1 MVKARRIACKLLLL
15 GCSKSEDSS
24 QGSESEMGQRKNC
37 VVRIASS
44 FAIASMF
51 GMAFLPATASCGD
64 GENIIPTGRLAIA
77 KTQQSLQMVVTTS
90 QYLTFPQAILKATV
104 QNDAAIQVQASGRN
118 EVLVSA
124 LATGVAQIDL
134 LGADEQVYN
143 VQVVVTGDARE
154 LQAIL
159 AQEFP
164 SATLHVR
171 PIQQAVIIS
180 GQVTADEHVEQAVTI
195 AEQYYPTV
203 INRIEVIGVH
213 TIMLQTQVMEV
224 SRTKLQQLGIDWSM
238 GFGNDFV
245 TQSASGLIGTGATTR
260 SLINTGN
267 ETLKFGIVD
276 NGNAF
281 FGLLRMLRQKNL
293 AKVMAD
299 PTVVAIDGRPAS
311 FNSGGEF
318 PIIVPAGLGQVGI
331 EFREFGT
338 RLDFVAKVRGDSR
351 IWLEVRPTISE
362 IDPGR
367 SVTINGTSIPGIRSR
382 FVDTAVELRAGQT
395 LALAGLLQIRTEAE
409 SIGLPVLSDVPYLGA
424 LFRTNREVQNEVELL
439 IMVTPNFAGAMDS
452 HEVPPGGPG
461 YNSSSPLEQE
471 VYGKGYIEV
480 PPGCGPTGN
489 SPTGNSPMG
498 NCPPNTGKPTLYN
511 SAQYP
516 TGALSGGH
524 APPGQQRAASPAYS
538 ANAGYQSSGPVGAI
552 VPQTIPVRR

>member
-1 MVKARRIACKLLLL
+1 MLTIPLQAEA
-15 GCSKSEDSS
+15 
-24 QGSESEMGQRKNC
+24 
-37 VVRIASS
+37 
-44 FAIASMF
+44 
-51 GMAFLPATASCGD
+51 GD
-64 GENIIPTGRLAIA
+64 GEKIIPTGRLAIA
-77 KTQQSLQMVVTTS
+77 KTQESLQMVVTTS
-90 QYLTFPQAILKATV
+90 QYLSFPQPILKATV

-134 LGADEQVYN
+134 LGADDQVYN

-171 PIQQAVIIS
+171 PIQQAVILS

-224 SRTKLQQLGIDWSM
+224 SRTKLQSLGIDWSL

-245 TQSASGLIGTGATTR
+245 TQSASGLLQAGQMTPTLLGT
-260 SLINTGN
+260 

-276 NGNAF
+276 NSNAF
-281 FGLLRMLRQKNL
+281 FGLIRMLRQKNL

-318 PIIVPAGLGQVGI
+318 PILVPAGLGQVGV

-367 SVTINGTSIPGIRSR
+367 SVVINGTSIPGIRSR

-395 LALAGLLQIRTEAE
+395 LALAGLLQIRTESE
-409 SIGLPVLSDVPYLGA
+409 SVGLPVLADLPYLGA
-424 LFRTNREVQNEVELL
+424 LFRNNREVQNEVELL
-439 IMVTPNFAGAMDS
+439 IMVTPNFAGAMDA
-452 HEVPPGGPG
+452 HEVPRGGPG
-461 YNSSSPLEQE
+461 YNSNSPLEHE
-471 VYGKGYIEV
+471 IYGKGYMEV
-480 PPGCGPTGN
+480 PPGCAPQGSEQSGI
-489 SPTGNSPMG
+489 
-498 NCPPNTGKPTLYN
+498 CPPNEGPQILYN
-511 SAQYP
+511 NAYTPNASATRAKTANLP
-516 TGALSGGH
+516 SR
-524 APPGQQRAASPAYS
+524 APINAATKNP
-538 ANAGYQSSGPVGAI
+538 NAGPVGVANQFA
-552 VPQTIPVRR
+552 PPVRR

>member
-1 MVKARRIACKLLLL
+1 
-15 GCSKSEDSS
+15 
-24 QGSESEMGQRKNC
+24 MGQKKFLAR
-37 VVRIASS
+37 VAATVAISS
-44 FAIASMF
+44 TLLMSQPCWAGF
-51 GMAFLPATASCGD
+51 GD
-64 GENIIPTGRLAIA
+64 GEKIIPTGRLAIA
-77 KTQQSLQMVVTTS
+77 KTQESLQMIVTTS
-90 QYLTFPQAILKATV
+90 QYLTFPQPILKATV
-104 QNDAAIQVQASGRN
+104 QNDSAIQVQASGRN

-124 LATGVAQIDL
+124 VATGVAQIDF
-134 LGADEQVYN
+134 LGADDQVYN

-171 PIQQAVIIS
+171 PIQQAVILS

-224 SRTKLQQLGIDWSM
+224 SRTKLQNLGIDWSL

-245 TQSASGLIGTGATTR
+245 TQSTSGLIGAGGTT
-260 SLINTGN
+260 SALINAGN
-267 ETLKFGIVD
+267 ETIKFGIVD
-276 NGNAF
+276 NSNAF
-281 FGLLRMLRQKNL
+281 FGLMRALRQKNL

-318 PIIVPAGLGQVGI
+318 PILVPAGLGQVGV

-367 SVTINGTSIPGIRSR
+367 SVVIAGTSIPGIRSR

-395 LALAGLLQIRTEAE
+395 LALAGLLQIRTESE
-409 SIGLPVLSDVPYLGA
+409 SIGLPFLSDLPYLGA
-424 LFRTNREVQNEVELL
+424 LFRSNREVQNEVELL
-439 IMVTPNFAGAMDS
+439 IMVTPNFAGAMDAC
-452 HEVPPGGPG
+452 EVPRGGPG
-461 YNSSSPLEQE
+461 YNSSSPLENE
-471 VYGKGYIEV
+471 MYGKGYIEV
-480 PPGCGPTGN
+480 PPVCGPTD
-489 SPTGNSPMG
+489 
-498 NCPPNTGKPTLYN
+498 NCPPGNGPSNEGAQILYN
-511 SAQYP
+511 NAY
-516 TGALSGGH
+516 
-524 APPGQQRAASPAYS
+524 APNGSRQAGMAANGQSRAPAGMGTRAPS
-538 ANAGYQSSGPVGAI
+538 IGPVGVAN
-552 VPQTIPVRR
+552 QQQIPIRR

>member
-1 MVKARRIACKLLLL
+1 MGLKKNHLVRLASTLAATMLFFFAVLL
-15 GCSKSEDSS
+15 
-24 QGSESEMGQRKNC
+24 
-37 VVRIASS
+37 V
-44 FAIASMF
+44 
-51 GMAFLPATASCGD
+51 PAKCMD
-64 GENIIPTGRLAIA
+64 GESIIPTGRTAIA
-77 KTQQSLQMVVTTS
+77 KTQESLQMVVTTS

-124 LATGVAQIDL
+124 MATGVAQIDF
-134 LGADEQVYN
+134 LGADETVYN

-154 LQAIL
+154 LKAIL
-159 AQEFP
+159 AQQFP
-164 SATLHVR
+164 SATLQVT

-180 GQVTADEHVEQAVTI
+180 GSVTADEHVEQAVTI
-195 AEQYYPTV
+195 AEQYYGTV

-224 SRTKLQQLGIDWSM
+224 SRTKLQQLGIDWSLAS
-238 GFGNDFV
+238 GNDFV
-245 TQSASGLIGTGATTR
+245 TQSVGGLIGTGATTPG
-260 SLINTGN
+260 LINAGN
-267 ETLKFGIVD
+267 ETIKFGIVD

-281 FGLLRMLRQKNL
+281 FGLLKALRQKNL

-367 SVTINGTSIPGIRSR
+367 SVTINGTSVPGIRSR

-395 LALAGLLQIRTEAE
+395 LALAGLLQIRTESE
-409 SIGLPVLSDVPYLGA
+409 SIGLPFLSDLPYLGA
-424 LFRTNREVQNEVELL
+424 LFRSNREVQNEVELL

-452 HEVPPGGPG
+452 HEVPSGGPG
-461 YNSSSPLEQE
+461 YNSNSPLEKE
-471 VYGKGYIEV
+471 LYGKGYIEV
-480 PPGCGPTGN
+480 PPGCAPQGN
-489 SPTGNSPMG
+489 CPPG
-498 NCPPNTGKPTLYN
+498 NCPPNEASQKLYDN
-511 SAQYP
+511 ASTPNGTAVGSMATKGQKRDQ
-516 TGALSGGH
+516 
-524 APPGQQRAASPAYS
+524 APIYSAASKNQTEGQGGDS
-538 ANAGYQSSGPVGAI
+538 APRTV
-552 VPQTIPVRR
+552 PVRR

>member
-1 MVKARRIACKLLLL
+1 
-15 GCSKSEDSS
+15 
-24 QGSESEMGQRKNC
+24 MGQRKNR

-51 GMAFLPATASCGD
+51 GMAFLPAVAFCGD

-90 QYLTFPQAILKATV
+90 QYLTFPQPILKATV

-245 TQSASGLIGTGATTR
+245 TQSASGLIGTGATTS

-409 SIGLPVLSDVPYLGA
+409 SIGLPVLSDIPYLGA

-439 IMVTPNFAGAMDS
+439 IMVTPNFAGAMDA

-461 YNSSSPLEQE
+461 YNSNSPLEQE

-489 SPTGNSPMG
+489 GPMG
-498 NCPPNTGKPTLYN
+498 NCPPNAGNSTLYN
-511 SAQYP
+511 SAQSP
-516 TGALSGGH
+516 TGAPSGGL
-524 APPGQQRAASPAYS
+524 AARGQQRVPAVPTYS
-538 ANAGYQSSGPVGAI
+538 ANSGSQSS
-552 VPQTIPVRR
+552 VPGSAAVPRTIPVRR

>member
-1 MVKARRIACKLLLL
+1 MSSIL
-15 GCSKSEDSS
+15 G
-24 QGSESEMGQRKNC
+24 
-37 VVRIASS
+37 
-44 FAIASMF
+44 F
-51 GMAFLPATASCGD
+51 GVIPATAFGGD
-64 GENIIPTGRLAIA
+64 GENVIPTGRLVIA
-77 KTQQSLQMVVTTS
+77 KTQESLQMIVTTS

-134 LGADEQVYN
+134 LGADDQVYN

-213 TIMLQTQVMEV
+213 TIMLQTQIMEV
-224 SRTKLQQLGIDWSM
+224 SRTKLQQLGIDWSL

-245 TQSASGLIGTGATTR
+245 TQSTSGLIGSGATTP
-260 SLINTGN
+260 SLINAGN

-318 PIIVPAGLGQVGI
+318 PILVPAGLGQVGV

-367 SVTINGTSIPGIRSR
+367 SVVIGGTSIPGIRSR

-395 LALAGLLQIRTEAE
+395 LALAGLLQIRTESE

-424 LFRTNREVQNEVELL
+424 LFRSNREVQNEVELL
-439 IMVTPNFAGAMDS
+439 IMVTPNFAGAMDAS
-452 HEVPPGGPG
+452 EVPAGGPG
-461 YNSSSPLEQE
+461 FNSNSPLEHE

-480 PPGCGPTGN
+480 PAGCGPQGSCPPGN
-489 SPTGNSPMG
+489 SAPIEGPQI
-498 NCPPNTGKPTLYN
+498 LYN
-511 SAQYP
+511 NAYSPSGA
-516 TGALSGGH
+516 TGMMTTKNQQ
-524 APPGQQRAASPAYS
+524 PGATQPAYP
-538 ANAGYQSSGPVGAI
+538 NGPRSSNQGGVAMPRNV
-552 VPQTIPVRR
+552 PVRR